1 MTRVFSQKHSSTY
14 VGNMSI
20 YSVGTKNVYQIVQT
34 SRTECLAGVSWEGFT
49 REILARHNCLHPI
62 LTFRIPIM
70 CKTHTSLHGKLS
82 CEIPARTLLTSIAG
96 VFTHTLSNTQ
106 PLQSNPTIN
115 TEYKKIEYNYN

>member
-1 MTRVFSQKHSSTY
+1 M
-14 VGNMSI
+14 GI
-20 YSVGTKNVYQIVQT
+20 YSVGIESMYQIAQFGKTKCFV
-34 SRTECLAGVSWEGFT
+34 GVSQESLT
-49 REILARHNCLHPI
+49 RELLAKHSCLHPI